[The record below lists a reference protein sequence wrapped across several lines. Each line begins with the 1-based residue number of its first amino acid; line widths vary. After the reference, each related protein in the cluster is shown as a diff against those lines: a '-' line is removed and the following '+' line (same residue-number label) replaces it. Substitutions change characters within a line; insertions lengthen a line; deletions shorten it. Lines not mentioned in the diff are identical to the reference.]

1 MGAMNVGQAS
11 PYIEA
16 FSMAKGAA
24 AVIFSIIDR
33 EPPIDSFS
41 EAGVR
46 PAAVTGNIELRGVHF
61 NYPSRPDVPVLQGI
75 NLTIEAGKTV
85 LYLILS
91 TIKNIFYPKKYFQ
104 VSLVGASGCGKSTV
118 MQLVQVS
125 CDWLRAG
132 HVTPVLTSDWCRGCT
147 TQRLGRCWWTGGR

>member
-85 LYLILS
+85 LYLLLS
-91 TIKNIFYPKKYFQ
+91 ALKNIY
-104 VSLVGASGCGKSTV
+104 SLKNISRCLWLGPVGAG
-118 MQLVQVS
+118 
-125 CDWLRAG
+125 RA
-132 HVTPVLTSDWCRGCT
+132 R
-147 TQRLGRCWWTGGR
+147 

>member
-41 EAGVR
+41 EEGVR

-91 TIKNIFYPKKYFQ
+91 TIKNIFAKKYFQ

-125 CDWLRAG
+125 CD
-132 HVTPVLTSDWCRGCT
+132 
-147 TQRLGRCWWTGGR
+147 

>member
-41 EAGVR
+41 EEGVR

-91 TIKNIFYPKKYFQ
+91 TIKNIFCPQKIFPG
-104 VSLVGASGCGKSTV
+104 VSGGGQWVREEYGDAAGAGE
-118 MQLVQVS
+118 L
-125 CDWLRAG
+125 
-132 HVTPVLTSDWCRGCT
+132 
-147 TQRLGRCWWTGGR
+147 

>member
-1 MGAMNVGQAS
+1 MLMGAMNVGQAS

-85 LYLILS
+85 LYLLLS
-91 TIKNIFYPKKYFQ
+91 ALKNIFYFQ
-104 VSLVGASGCGKSTV
+104 KIFSGVPGGGQWVREEHGDAVGAGE
-118 MQLVQVS
+118 L
-125 CDWLRAG
+125 
-132 HVTPVLTSDWCRGCT
+132 
-147 TQRLGRCWWTGGR
+147 